1 MKPWRPRVAS
11 IREWKVAK
19 MTKTNND
26 ARLMN
31 NNRASNMGGNGMRG
45 LIMAVALVGTLAM
58 GCVGGAVCAA
68 GIGKAPTMAPVVAQ
82 TAVAKTAATRL
93 SANKAAHVASK
104 VATPRQAVKAAPK
117 VEVRKAAQT
126 AQKAEA
132 KKATHAPSAEKAE
145 AKRAAVDTAP
155 EEL

>member
-1 MKPWRPRVAS
+1 
-11 IREWKVAK
+11 

-26 ARLMN
+26 ARPMN

-58 GCVGGAVCAA
+58 GCVGGAVCSA
-68 GIGKAPTMAPVVAQ
+68 GIGKAPAMAPGA
-82 TAVAKTAATRL
+82 THATVAKIAATRL
-93 SANKAAHVASK
+93 SVNQAAHAASK
-104 VATPRQAVKAAPK
+104 VVTPRQAVKAAPK

-126 AQKAEA
+126 DQKAEA
-132 KKATHAPSAEKAE
+132 KNATQAPAAKKAE
-145 AKRAAVDTAP
+145 AKRPAVDTAP

>member
-1 MKPWRPRVAS
+1 MKPRRPRVAS

-31 NNRASNMGGNGMRG
+31 NNRASNKGGNGMRG

-68 GIGKAPTMAPVVAQ
+68 GIGKAPTMAPVMAQ
-82 TAVAKTAATRL
+82 TDVAKTAATRL

-104 VATPRQAVKAAPK
+104 VATPRQTVKAAPK
-117 VEVRKAAQT
+117 AKAKRAAQT

-132 KKATHAPSAEKAE
+132 KNATQAPAAKKAE
-145 AKRAAVDTAP
+145 AKRAAMDTAP